1 MTLGSV
7 PALWRLVSRRP
18 RRHLTSW
25 GSRTAPGPGAPAP
38 RGEKPS
44 CMASSSGVTSPRLAA
59 RAGAARLAGVGPD
72 GASTMRRFT
81 ARVGNV
87 DLARMSS
94 RPPAPVSHNA
104 PSGASASTPRA
115 VARRVT
121 VDVRLTCERRC
132 IWSHVPI
139 PGASVQATDRPR
151 SRSCIHTDPLPEA
164 SQGPGH
170 HAVASGTLT
179 SSRCS
184 AQKAKAMTRSHRAT
198 RGSAHSASSGG
209 PPARPESQRGS

>member
-1 MTLGSV
+1 
-7 PALWRLVSRRP
+7 
-18 RRHLTSW
+18 
-25 GSRTAPGPGAPAP
+25 
-38 RGEKPS
+38 
-44 CMASSSGVTSPRLAA
+44 
-59 RAGAARLAGVGPD
+59 
-72 GASTMRRFT
+72 MRRFT

-94 RPPAPVSHNA
+94 RPPASVSHHA
-104 PSGASASTPRA
+104 PSGASAA

-151 SRSCIHTDPLPEA
+151 SRSCIHTDPLLEA
-164 SQGPGH
+164 RQGPGH
-170 HAVASGTLT
+170 HAVASGNAYESR
-179 SSRCS
+179 SSS
-184 AQKAKAMTRSHRAT
+184 QKAKAMTRSHRAT